1 VIAVLR
7 ATNWSKRVGPGRI
20 LTTEQIDRKIRHS
33 AAKSHVS
40 IMKYTYSVE
49 YWCLSILPLWSAE
62 YEINEKIKKKNQKT
76 PWPGRFFIEL
86 SYNES

>member
-7 ATNWSKRVGPGRI
+7 ATSWSKRVGPGRI
-20 LTTEQIDRKIRHS
+20 LTIAQIDRKIRHS

-49 YWCLSILPLWSAE
+49 YWGLSILPLRYAENE
-62 YEINEKIKKKNQKT
+62 YE
-76 PWPGRFFIEL
+76 
-86 SYNES
+86 

>member
-1 VIAVLR
+1 MAVLR
-7 ATNWSKRVGPGRI
+7 ATNLSKRVGPGRI

-49 YWCLSILPLWSAE
+49 YWCLSILPLWSADND
-62 YEINEKIKKKNQKT
+62 INEKIKKIKKKT
-76 PWPGRFFIEL
+76 PWSGRFFIEL